1 MLRSSSIHEPSDP
14 PFRVIYLLLCLKHVF
29 AFVIVRRV
37 AIRTTAMLYRASV
50 LVFLV
55 CFSGRR
61 KIALSPVSQAGRAK
75 ARRGVMNTHT
85 HVPTV
90 TLALMYCFL
99 AHTKIENAQDTFF
112 PSKHTK
118 HTSPAETIIP
128 VTERTISAGHI
139 VTRLKSAAIEGRIAL
154 NLASVMKR
162 RPGTHRRVRETTFTI
177 YTRPAKALRLRPRK
191 ICSHR

>member
-1 MLRSSSIHEPSDP
+1 MLSLRSPRREEPRHDE
-14 PFRVIYLLLCLKHVF
+14 
-29 AFVIVRRV
+29 
-37 AIRTTAMLYRASV
+37 V
-50 LVFLV
+50 L
-55 CFSGRR
+55 S
-61 KIALSPVSQAGRAK
+61 
-75 ARRGVMNTHT
+75 THT

-99 AHTKIENAQDTFF
+99 AHTKNENAQDTFF
-112 PSKHTK
+112 PSKHTN

-177 YTRPAKALRLRPRK
+177 YTPSQSAQTPAEKNLLSPLAQKDLFSSICTSFCFRIYFLRG
-191 ICSHR
+191 